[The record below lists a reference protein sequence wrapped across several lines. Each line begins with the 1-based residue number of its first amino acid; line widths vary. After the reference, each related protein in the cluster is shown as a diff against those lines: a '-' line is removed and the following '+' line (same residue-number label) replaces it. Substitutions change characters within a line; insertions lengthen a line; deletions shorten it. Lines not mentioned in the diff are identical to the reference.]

1 VKSEPYREVLAN
13 ADTHARLREKHDLHQ
28 HGNATAND
36 DIGNRFD

>member
-13 ADTHARLREKHDLHQ
+13 ADHARLREKHDLHQ
-28 HGNATAND
+28 HHGNAIAND